1 MLYRFVDQSYARVD
15 DLSVTGV
22 YRLYTLAPS
31 GVLGANKWQESNSLS
46 LSLSTLS
53 SRYYKHRSELA
64 TSNRDTQLSIRG
76 MMDSD
81 SFGFVTVVES
91 PGGCM
96 AYRVGTW
103 EGDG

>member
-22 YRLYTLAPS
+22 YRLCIFAPS
-31 GVLGANKWQESNSLS
+31 GVPGVRGSNSLS
-46 LSLSTLS
+46 LSLS

-96 AYRVGTW
+96 AY
-103 EGDG
+103 